1 MINMPRALMG
11 KVSVQE
17 QMGDARGEVRILGK
31 KQKAMLEINNTV
43 TEMKNTSDGI
53 ISRLWLHQSMTQG
66 SMTSTLNYLVQ

>member
-1 MINMPRALMG
+1 MG

-17 QMGDARGEVRILGK
+17 QIGDARGEVRILGK

-53 ISRLWLHQSMTQG
+53 ISRLWLHQSTTQG
-66 SMTSTLNYLVQ
+66 NMTSTLNYLVQ